1 MIPSAQLCLFFL
13 LVLGVIVLPGLD
25 MAYVLG
31 SALTDGRRGG
41 LAAVGG
47 IMAGGVC
54 HVAMAA
60 VGIGVLLQIWPSALD
75 LMLWAGAAYVVWIGY
90 AIWRSD
96 GAFMPTQE
104 GAQHSRWVTFRRGAL
119 TCLLNPKAY
128 LFMLA
133 VFPQF
138 MRREHGALLPQA
150 LVLGVVI
157 VATQFMVYGALAC
170 VAGGAREWLAERP
183 GYARMVGRG
192 VGMMLVAIGAAT
204 MLEGVRRWIS

>member
-1 MIPSAQLCLFFL
+1 MIPSVQLGLFFL
-13 LVLGVIVLPGLD
+13 LVLGIIVLPGLD

-31 SALTDGRRGG
+31 SSLMGGRRSG

-54 HVAMAA
+54 HVVMATLGISVVLQLWPGAFNA
-60 VGIGVLLQIWPSALD
+60 V
-75 LMLWAGAAYVVWIGY
+75 LWVGAAYVAWIGY

-96 GAFMPTQE
+96 GTFLPTAAAE
-104 GAQHSRWVTFRRGAL
+104 RHSRWVIFRRGAM

-138 MRREHGALLPQA
+138 MRRGNGPLWLQAVVLGIVIALTQLAVYGLLACTAGGAQGWLAARPAYSRAVGRIVGALLMVMA
-150 LVLGVVI
+150 VV
-157 VATQFMVYGALAC
+157 
-170 VAGGAREWLAERP
+170 
-183 GYARMVGRG
+183 
-192 VGMMLVAIGAAT
+192 T
-204 MLEGVRRWIS
+204 MSEGVRRLL